1 MMRMTL
7 EQNALDLHD
16 GRGRILLGNF
26 QYFASSLC
34 YCNIVCKSLLHY
46 ESPKVSKK
54 SPSNCC
60 TALRFRFYTKL
71 VPLRLE
77 KNLESSPLIFFSWL
91 LLLMSQQRYQ
101 NIEKIFLFNISIYL
115 IFDEKKIGVQ
125 SWEAAHLPTLE
136 IRVEQ
141 KGNSIFFRLFTLF
154 FGNKK
159 Y

>member
-1 MMRMTL
+1 M
-7 EQNALDLHD
+7 
-16 GRGRILLGNF
+16 
-26 QYFASSLC
+26 
-34 YCNIVCKSLLHY
+34 CKSLLHY

-54 SPSNCC
+54 SPSNCYS

-77 KNLESSPLIFFSWL
+77 KNLESPPLIFFSWL

-154 FGNKK
+154 LAIKILNILSPKSK
-159 Y
+159 YICWLFL